1 MAENYLI
8 DDTENTNKEDEE
20 DPILVAQRYLN
31 IFHQI
36 HIFNATRKAEF
47 DQSLLAMPT
56 KIKELMTT
64 IPGGRVLLE
73 HIKEIEETRGI
84 NSGSTSELIAQNIEE
99 EKKSIDNVQQHP
111 TNSGGGTLTLSTD
124 FADSL
129 AKSLA
134 TALQNNNVAAN
145 GSMNELAA
153 VLNKSFNAYASSMQN
168 LTNTIMRQNTI
179 QTSKPVTPNGNT
191 AAAPVA
197 AQQNL
202 QNNNSTTVNNIN
214 IDSSYFD
221 SINRTLMQNDE
232 RRHEDMMQIV
242 SAINKNIVAS
252 GFSPLAAT
260 AINNSVSSDVPAAAI
275 ANSVTEALRQNNSQ
289 QMEAIKAFGE
299 MLVQAITQSQQELA
313 QTIAQSTPRHTVKV
327 VVSQDVDVDDQTGS
341 TVVNKSSLP
350 QTNKETKNTSPAKNN
365 LNKDNSNFMKSFSD
379 KINETTNKIAKNFE
393 TKTAGNN
400 PNKQSGSDTLLNRI
414 NKSLNKINEI
424 KKQTEKSFSDLKNDI
439 KEKSQPKPELESE
452 PKPQNQPKPEPKSEP
467 KPQNQPKPE
476 PKSEPKPQNQPK
488 PEPKSEPKPQNQPKP
503 ETKSEPKPQNQ
514 PKPEPK
520 SEPKPQNQPKPE
532 PKSEPKPQN
541 QPKPEPKS
549 EPKPQN
555 QPKPELK
562 SEPKPQN
569 QPNMEPKSEPKQQLL
584 TEDQI
589 LANIIPA
596 AETSNKN
603 NDNLSIDDILASIPT
618 ENDETNNNHEVP
630 DIFADNSFSAPQTD
644 VSDLDKTDISKDSD
658 DVLDLA
664 DLELNTPKTSESTD
678 KQQNTS
684 LQEPAY
690 KKSQLHSYE
699 DALLKIKNALNSDS
713 SDNNVSLNNLDVQ
726 PVSLSGDDLLAK
738 IDVENTQPQNIISEQ
753 PQKLADFDDNDSKW
767 EYVDENGNP
776 VSGDDSEWEYV
787 DENGNPVS
795 GDDGEWEYVDENGN
809 PVSGDDGE
817 WEYVDENGNPVSG
830 NDGEWE
836 YVDENGNPVSDND
849 GEWEYVDEN
858 GNPINNTKKS

>member
-47 DQSLLAMPT
+47 DQSLLAMPE
-56 KIKELMTT
+56 KIKELMAA

-153 VLNKSFNAYASSMQN
+153 VLNKSFNAYASNMQN
-168 LTNTIMRQNTI
+168 LTNTIMRQNTM
-179 QTSKPVTPNGNT
+179 QTSIPVTSNGNT

-260 AINNSVSSDVPAAAI
+260 AINNSVSSDVPATAI

-327 VVSQDVDVDDQTGS
+327 VVSQDVDIDDQTGS

-393 TKTAGNN
+393 TKTAENN
-400 PNKQSGSDTLLNRI
+400 QNKQSGSDTLLNRI

-439 KEKSQPKPELESE
+439 KEKAQPKPEIKSEPKLQNQPKPEIKNEPKPEPKNE
-452 PKPQNQPKPEPKSEP
+452 PKPQNQPKPEIKNEPKPQKQPKPEIKNEP

-476 PKSEPKPQNQPK
+476 IKSEPKPQDQPKPEIKNEPKPQDQPKPEIKSEPKPQNQQK
-488 PEPKSEPKPQNQPKP
+488 PEPKDES
-503 ETKSEPKPQNQ
+503 
-514 PKPEPK
+514 
-520 SEPKPQNQPKPE
+520 
-532 PKSEPKPQN
+532 
-541 QPKPEPKS
+541 
-549 EPKPQN
+549 
-555 QPKPELK
+555 
-562 SEPKPQN
+562 
-569 QPNMEPKSEPKQQLL
+569 KQQLL
-584 TEDQI
+584 TEDQV
-589 LANIIPA
+589 LSNIIPA

-618 ENDETNNNHEVP
+618 ENDETNNTHEVP

-644 VSDLDKTDISKDSD
+644 VSDLNKTDISKDSD

-664 DLELNTPKTSESTD
+664 DLELNTPKAPESAD

-738 IDVENTQPQNIISEQ
+738 TEVEKTQPQNIFSEQ
-753 PQKLADFDDNDSKW
+753 PQKLADFDDNDSEWEYVDENGNPVSGDNGEW

-795 GDDGEWEYVDENGN
+795 DN
-809 PVSGDDGE
+809 DGE

-836 YVDENGNPVSDND
+836 YVDENGNPVSDD
-849 GEWEYVDEN
+849 DEWEYVDEN
-858 GNPINNTKKS
+858 GNPIDDTKKS

>member
-1 MAENYLI
+1 MRRIKVAENYLI

-47 DQSLLAMPT
+47 DQSLLAMPE
-56 KIKELMTT
+56 KIKELMAA

-168 LTNTIMRQNTI
+168 LTNTIMRQNTM
-179 QTSKPVTPNGNT
+179 QTSVPVTPNGNT
-191 AAAPVA
+191 AAAPIA

-476 PKSEPKPQNQPK
+476 PKN
-488 PEPKSEPKPQNQPKP
+488 
-503 ETKSEPKPQNQ
+503 EPKPQNQ

-541 QPKPEPKS
+541 QPNMDPKSEPKPQNQPKPEPKNEPKPQNQPKPEPKS

-555 QPKPELK
+555 QPKPE
-562 SEPKPQN
+562 
-569 QPNMEPKSEPKQQLL
+569 PKSEPKQQLL

-589 LANIIPA
+589 LTNIIPA

-664 DLELNTPKTSESTD
+664 DLELNTPKTPESAD

-738 IDVENTQPQNIISEQ
+738 TEAEKTQPQNIFSEQ

-809 PVSGDDGE
+809 PID
-817 WEYVDENGNPVSG
+817 
-830 NDGEWE
+830 
-836 YVDENGNPVSDND
+836 
-849 GEWEYVDEN
+849 
-858 GNPINNTKKS
+858 NTKKS

>member
-99 EKKSIDNVQQHP
+99 EKKSIDNIQQHP

-452 PKPQNQPKPEPKSEP
+452 PKLQNQPKP
-467 KPQNQPKPE
+467 
-476 PKSEPKPQNQPK
+476 
-488 PEPKSEPKPQNQPKP
+488 
-503 ETKSEPKPQNQ
+503 
-514 PKPEPK
+514 
-520 SEPKPQNQPKPE
+520 
-532 PKSEPKPQN
+532 
-541 QPKPEPKS
+541 
-549 EPKPQN
+549 
-555 QPKPELK
+555 
-562 SEPKPQN
+562 
-569 QPNMEPKSEPKQQLL
+569 EPKSEPKQQLL

-664 DLELNTPKTSESTD
+664 DLELNTPKTPESAD

-713 SDNNVSLNNLDVQ
+713 SDSNVSLNNLDVQ

-738 IDVENTQPQNIISEQ
+738 TEVEKIQPQNIISEQ

-776 VSGDDSEWEYV
+776 ID
-787 DENGNPVS
+787 
-795 GDDGEWEYVDENGN
+795 
-809 PVSGDDGE
+809 
-817 WEYVDENGNPVSG
+817 
-830 NDGEWE
+830 
-836 YVDENGNPVSDND
+836 
-849 GEWEYVDEN
+849 
-858 GNPINNTKKS
+858 NTKKS

>member
-56 KIKELMTT
+56 KIKELMAA

-134 TALQNNNVAAN
+134 TALQNNNVVAN

-168 LTNTIMRQNTI
+168 LTNTIMRQNTM
-179 QTSKPVTPNGNT
+179 QTSVPVTPNGNT

-452 PKPQNQPKPEPKSEP
+452 PKQQNQPKPELESEPKQQNQSKPEPKSEP

-488 PEPKSEPKPQNQPKP
+488 PEPKSEPK
-503 ETKSEPKPQNQ
+503 
-514 PKPEPK
+514 
-520 SEPKPQNQPKPE
+520 
-532 PKSEPKPQN
+532 
-541 QPKPEPKS
+541 
-549 EPKPQN
+549 
-555 QPKPELK
+555 
-562 SEPKPQN
+562 
-569 QPNMEPKSEPKQQLL
+569 QQLL

-589 LANIIPA
+589 LTNIIPA

-664 DLELNTPKTSESTD
+664 DLELNTPKTPESAD

-738 IDVENTQPQNIISEQ
+738 TEVENTQPQNIFSEQ
-753 PQKLADFDDNDSKW
+753 PQKLADFDDNDSEW

-776 VSGDDSEWEYV
+776 VSNDDGEWEYV

-830 NDGEWE
+830 D
-836 YVDENGNPVSDND
+836 D

-858 GNPINNTKKS
+858 GNPIDDTKKS

>member
-1 MAENYLI
+1 MRHIKVAENYLI

-476 PKSEPKPQNQPK
+476 PKSEPKPQNQP
-488 PEPKSEPKPQNQPKP
+488 
-503 ETKSEPKPQNQ
+503 
-514 PKPEPK
+514 
-520 SEPKPQNQPKPE
+520 
-532 PKSEPKPQN
+532 
-541 QPKPEPKS
+541 
-549 EPKPQN
+549 
-555 QPKPELK
+555 
-562 SEPKPQN
+562 
-569 QPNMEPKSEPKQQLL
+569 NMEPKSEPKQQLL

-664 DLELNTPKTSESTD
+664 DLELNTPKTPESAD

-738 IDVENTQPQNIISEQ
+738 TEAEKTQPQNIFSEQ
-753 PQKLADFDDNDSKW
+753 PQKLADFDDNDSKWEYVDENGNPVSGDDSEWEYVDENGNPVSGDDGEW

-858 GNPINNTKKS
+858 GNPIDNTKKS

>member
-1 MAENYLI
+1 MRHIKVAENYLI

-191 AAAPVA
+191 AAAPIA

-439 KEKSQPKPELESE
+439 KEKSQPKPE
-452 PKPQNQPKPEPKSEP
+452 P
-467 KPQNQPKPE
+467 
-476 PKSEPKPQNQPK
+476 
-488 PEPKSEPKPQNQPKP
+488 
-503 ETKSEPKPQNQ
+503 KSEPKPQNQ

-541 QPKPEPKS
+541 QPKPEPK
-549 EPKPQN
+549 N
-555 QPKPELK
+555 
-562 SEPKPQN
+562 
-569 QPNMEPKSEPKQQLL
+569 EPKQQLL

-664 DLELNTPKTSESTD
+664 DLELNTPKTPESAD

-738 IDVENTQPQNIISEQ
+738 TDVENTQPQNIISEQ

-809 PVSGDDGE
+809 PVSGDDSE

-858 GNPINNTKKS
+858 GNPIDNTKKS

>member
-1 MAENYLI
+1 MRHIKVAENYLI

-47 DQSLLAMPT
+47 DQSLLAMPE
-56 KIKELMTT
+56 KIKELMAA

-153 VLNKSFNAYASSMQN
+153 VLNKSFNAYASNMQN
-168 LTNTIMRQNTI
+168 LTNTIMRQNTM
-179 QTSKPVTPNGNT
+179 QTSIPVTPNGNT

-221 SINRTLMQNDE
+221 SINRTLVQNDE

-341 TVVNKSSLP
+341 TVVNKSSLQ

-393 TKTAGNN
+393 TKTAENN
-400 PNKQSGSDTLLNRI
+400 QNKQSGSDTLLNRI

-439 KEKSQPKPELESE
+439 KEKAQPKPEI
-452 PKPQNQPKPEPKSEP
+452 KSEP
-467 KPQNQPKPE
+467 KPQNQQKPE
-476 PKSEPKPQNQPK
+476 PKDES
-488 PEPKSEPKPQNQPKP
+488 
-503 ETKSEPKPQNQ
+503 
-514 PKPEPK
+514 
-520 SEPKPQNQPKPE
+520 
-532 PKSEPKPQN
+532 
-541 QPKPEPKS
+541 
-549 EPKPQN
+549 
-555 QPKPELK
+555 
-562 SEPKPQN
+562 
-569 QPNMEPKSEPKQQLL
+569 KQQLL
-584 TEDQI
+584 TEDQV
-589 LANIIPA
+589 LSNIIPA

-618 ENDETNNNHEVP
+618 ENDETNNTHEVP

-644 VSDLDKTDISKDSD
+644 VSDLNKTDISKDSD
-658 DVLDLA
+658 DVLDLT
-664 DLELNTPKTSESTD
+664 DLELDTPKTPESTD
-678 KQQNTS
+678 KQQNTP

-726 PVSLSGDDLLAK
+726 PVSLSGDDLLTK
-738 IDVENTQPQNIISEQ
+738 TEVKNTQPQNIFSEQ
-753 PQKLADFDDNDSKW
+753 PQKLADFDDN
-767 EYVDENGNP
+767 
-776 VSGDDSEWEYV
+776 DSEWEYV

-795 GDDGEWEYVDENGN
+795 GDN
-809 PVSGDDGE
+809 
-817 WEYVDENGNPVSG
+817 
-830 NDGEWE
+830 GEWE

-858 GNPINNTKKS
+858 GNPIDDTKKS

>member
-8 DDTENTNKEDEE
+8 DDTESTNKEDEE

-56 KIKELMTT
+56 KIKELLAA

-111 TNSGGGTLTLSTD
+111 TNSDGGTLTLSTD

-168 LTNTIMRQNTI
+168 LTNTIMRQNTM
-179 QTSKPVTPNGNT
+179 QTSVPVTPNGNT

-452 PKPQNQPKPEPKSEP
+452 PKPQNQPKPELESEP
-467 KPQNQPKPE
+467 KQQNQPKPE
-476 PKSEPKPQNQPK
+476 P
-488 PEPKSEPKPQNQPKP
+488 
-503 ETKSEPKPQNQ
+503 KSEPKPQNQ

-555 QPKPELK
+555 QPKPE
-562 SEPKPQN
+562 PKD
-569 QPNMEPKSEPKQQLL
+569 ESKQQLL
-584 TEDQI
+584 TEDQV

-630 DIFADNSFSAPQTD
+630 DIFADNSFSAPQTN

-664 DLELNTPKTSESTD
+664 DLELNTPKTPESAD

-738 IDVENTQPQNIISEQ
+738 TEAEKTQPQNIFSEQ
-753 PQKLADFDDNDSKW
+753 PQKLADFDDKDSKW

-858 GNPINNTKKS
+858 GNPIDNTKKS

>member
-1 MAENYLI
+1 MRHIKVAENYLI

-47 DQSLLAMPT
+47 DQSLLAMPE
-56 KIKELMTT
+56 KIKELMAA

-153 VLNKSFNAYASSMQN
+153 VLNKSFNAYASNMQN
-168 LTNTIMRQNTI
+168 LTNTIMRQNTM
-179 QTSKPVTPNGNT
+179 QTSIPVTPNGNT

-221 SINRTLMQNDE
+221 SINRTLVQNDE

-341 TVVNKSSLP
+341 TVVNKSSLQ

-393 TKTAGNN
+393 TKTAENN
-400 PNKQSGSDTLLNRI
+400 QNKQSGSDTLLNRI

-439 KEKSQPKPELESE
+439 KEKAQPKPEI
-452 PKPQNQPKPEPKSEP
+452 KSEP
-467 KPQNQPKPE
+467 KPQNQQKPE
-476 PKSEPKPQNQPK
+476 PKDES
-488 PEPKSEPKPQNQPKP
+488 
-503 ETKSEPKPQNQ
+503 
-514 PKPEPK
+514 
-520 SEPKPQNQPKPE
+520 
-532 PKSEPKPQN
+532 
-541 QPKPEPKS
+541 
-549 EPKPQN
+549 
-555 QPKPELK
+555 
-562 SEPKPQN
+562 
-569 QPNMEPKSEPKQQLL
+569 KQQLL
-584 TEDQI
+584 PEDQV
-589 LANIIPA
+589 LSNIIPA

-618 ENDETNNNHEVP
+618 ENDETNNTHEVP

-644 VSDLDKTDISKDSD
+644 VSDLNKTDISKDSD
-658 DVLDLA
+658 DVLDLT
-664 DLELNTPKTSESTD
+664 DLELDTPKTPESTD
-678 KQQNTS
+678 KQQNTP

-726 PVSLSGDDLLAK
+726 PVSLSGDDLLTK
-738 IDVENTQPQNIISEQ
+738 TEVKNTQPQNIFSEQ
-753 PQKLADFDDNDSKW
+753 PQKLADFDDNDS
-767 EYVDENGNP
+767 
-776 VSGDDSEWEYV
+776 EWEYV

-795 GDDGEWEYVDENGN
+795 YDDEWEYVDENGI
-809 PVSGDDGE
+809 PIDD
-817 WEYVDENGNPVSG
+817 
-830 NDGEWE
+830 
-836 YVDENGNPVSDND
+836 
-849 GEWEYVDEN
+849 
-858 GNPINNTKKS
+858 TKKS

>member
-1 MAENYLI
+1 MMHIKVAENYLI

-47 DQSLLAMPT
+47 DQSLLAMPE
-56 KIKELMTT
+56 KIKELMAA

-153 VLNKSFNAYASSMQN
+153 VLNKSFNAYASNMQN
-168 LTNTIMRQNTI
+168 LTNTIMRQNTM
-179 QTSKPVTPNGNT
+179 QTSIPVTSNGNT

-260 AINNSVSSDVPAAAI
+260 AINNSVSSDVPATAI

-327 VVSQDVDVDDQTGS
+327 VVSQDVDIDDQTGS

-393 TKTAGNN
+393 TKTAENN
-400 PNKQSGSDTLLNRI
+400 QNKQSGSDTLLNRI

-439 KEKSQPKPELESE
+439 KEKAQPKPEIKSEPKLQNQPKPEIKNEPKPEPKNEPKPQYQPKPEIKNEPKPQKQPKPEIKNE
-452 PKPQNQPKPEPKSEP
+452 PKPQNQPKPEIKSEPKPQDQPKPEIKNEPKPQDQPKPEIKSEP
-467 KPQNQPKPE
+467 KPQNQQKPE
-476 PKSEPKPQNQPK
+476 PKDES
-488 PEPKSEPKPQNQPKP
+488 
-503 ETKSEPKPQNQ
+503 
-514 PKPEPK
+514 
-520 SEPKPQNQPKPE
+520 
-532 PKSEPKPQN
+532 
-541 QPKPEPKS
+541 
-549 EPKPQN
+549 
-555 QPKPELK
+555 
-562 SEPKPQN
+562 
-569 QPNMEPKSEPKQQLL
+569 KQQLL
-584 TEDQI
+584 TEDQV
-589 LANIIPA
+589 LSNIIPA

-618 ENDETNNNHEVP
+618 ENDETNNTHEVP

-644 VSDLDKTDISKDSD
+644 VSDLNKTDISKDSD

-664 DLELNTPKTSESTD
+664 DLELNTPKAPESAD

-738 IDVENTQPQNIISEQ
+738 TEVEKTQPQNIFSEQ
-753 PQKLADFDDNDSKW
+753 PQKLADFDDNDSEWEYVDENGNPVSGDNGEW

-795 GDDGEWEYVDENGN
+795 DN
-809 PVSGDDGE
+809 DGE

-836 YVDENGNPVSDND
+836 YVDENGNPVSDD
-849 GEWEYVDEN
+849 DEWEYVDEN
-858 GNPINNTKKS
+858 GNPIDDTKKS

>member
-1 MAENYLI
+1 MRHIKVAENYLI

-452 PKPQNQPKPEPKSEP
+452 PKPQNQPKPEPKSDP

-476 PKSEPKPQNQPK
+476 P
-488 PEPKSEPKPQNQPKP
+488 
-503 ETKSEPKPQNQ
+503 KSEPKPQNQ

-555 QPKPELK
+555 QPKPE
-562 SEPKPQN
+562 PKN
-569 QPNMEPKSEPKQQLL
+569 EPKQQLL

-664 DLELNTPKTSESTD
+664 DLELNTPKTPESTD

-738 IDVENTQPQNIISEQ
+738 TEVEKTQPQNIFSEQ

-809 PVSGDDGE
+809 PVSGDDSE
-817 WEYVDENGNPVSG
+817 WEYVDENGNPVP

-858 GNPINNTKKS
+858 GNPIDNTKKS

>member
-56 KIKELMTT
+56 KIKELMAA

-168 LTNTIMRQNTI
+168 LTNTIMRQNTM
-179 QTSKPVTPNGNT
+179 QTSVPVTPNGNT

-488 PEPKSEPKPQNQPKP
+488 PEPKIEPKPQNQPKP
-503 ETKSEPKPQNQ
+503 ETKSEPRPQNQ

-541 QPKPEPKS
+541 QPKPEPKN

-555 QPKPELK
+555 QPKPE
-562 SEPKPQN
+562 PKD
-569 QPNMEPKSEPKQQLL
+569 EPKQQLL

-603 NDNLSIDDILASIPT
+603 DDNLSIDDILASIPT
-618 ENDETNNNHEVP
+618 ENDETDNSHEVP

-644 VSDLDKTDISKDSD
+644 VSDLNKTDISKDSD

-664 DLELNTPKTSESTD
+664 DLELNTPKTPESAD

-738 IDVENTQPQNIISEQ
+738 TEVENTQPQNIFSEQ
-753 PQKLADFDDNDSKW
+753 PQKLADFDDNDSEW

-776 VSGDDSEWEYV
+776 VSNDDGEWEYV

-830 NDGEWE
+830 D
-836 YVDENGNPVSDND
+836 D

-858 GNPINNTKKS
+858 GNPIDDTKKS

>member
-1 MAENYLI
+1 MRHIKVAENYLI

-47 DQSLLAMPT
+47 DQSLLAMPE
-56 KIKELMTT
+56 KIKELMAA

-111 TNSGGGTLTLSTD
+111 TNSSGGTLTLSTD

-168 LTNTIMRQNTI
+168 LTNTIMRQNTM
-179 QTSKPVTPNGNT
+179 QTSVPVTPNGNT

-503 ETKSEPKPQNQ
+503 E
-514 PKPEPK
+514 
-520 SEPKPQNQPKPE
+520 
-532 PKSEPKPQN
+532 
-541 QPKPEPKS
+541 
-549 EPKPQN
+549 
-555 QPKPELK
+555 
-562 SEPKPQN
+562 
-569 QPNMEPKSEPKQQLL
+569 PKSEPKQQLL
-584 TEDQI
+584 TEDQV

-664 DLELNTPKTSESTD
+664 DLELNTPKTPESAD

-738 IDVENTQPQNIISEQ
+738 TEAEKTQPQNIFSEQ

-809 PVSGDDGE
+809 PVSG
-817 WEYVDENGNPVSG
+817 

-858 GNPINNTKKS
+858 GNPIDNTKKS

>member
-56 KIKELMTT
+56 KIKELLAA

-111 TNSGGGTLTLSTD
+111 TNSDGGTLTLSTD

-168 LTNTIMRQNTI
+168 LTNTIMRQNTM
-179 QTSKPVTPNGNT
+179 QTSVPVTPNGNT

-467 KPQNQPKPE
+467 KPQNQPKL
-476 PKSEPKPQNQPK
+476 
-488 PEPKSEPKPQNQPKP
+488 
-503 ETKSEPKPQNQ
+503 ET
-514 PKPEPK
+514 
-520 SEPKPQNQPKPE
+520 
-532 PKSEPKPQN
+532 
-541 QPKPEPKS
+541 
-549 EPKPQN
+549 
-555 QPKPELK
+555 
-562 SEPKPQN
+562 
-569 QPNMEPKSEPKQQLL
+569 KSEPKQQLL
-584 TEDQI
+584 TEDQV

-664 DLELNTPKTSESTD
+664 DLELNTPKTPESAD

-690 KKSQLHSYE
+690 KKSQFHSYE

-738 IDVENTQPQNIISEQ
+738 TDVENTQPQNIFSEQ
-753 PQKLADFDDNDSKW
+753 PQKLADFDDSDSKW

-776 VSGDDSEWEYV
+776 ID
-787 DENGNPVS
+787 
-795 GDDGEWEYVDENGN
+795 
-809 PVSGDDGE
+809 
-817 WEYVDENGNPVSG
+817 
-830 NDGEWE
+830 
-836 YVDENGNPVSDND
+836 
-849 GEWEYVDEN
+849 
-858 GNPINNTKKS
+858 NTKKS

>member
-1 MAENYLI
+1 MRHIKVAENYLI

-56 KIKELMTT
+56 KIKELMAA

-111 TNSGGGTLTLSTD
+111 TNSSGGTLTLSTD

-168 LTNTIMRQNTI
+168 LTNTIMRQNTM
-179 QTSKPVTPNGNT
+179 QTSVPVTPNGNT

-452 PKPQNQPKPEPKSEP
+452 TKPQNQPKPELESEP

-488 PEPKSEPKPQNQPKP
+488 PEPKIETKPQNQPKP
-503 ETKSEPKPQNQ
+503 EPKIEPKPQNQ

-555 QPKPELK
+555 QPKLET
-562 SEPKPQN
+562 
-569 QPNMEPKSEPKQQLL
+569 KSEPKQQLL
-584 TEDQI
+584 TEDQV

-664 DLELNTPKTSESTD
+664 DLELNTPKTPESAD

-738 IDVENTQPQNIISEQ
+738 TEAEKTQPQNIFSEQ
-753 PQKLADFDDNDSKW
+753 PQKLADFDDKDSKW

-817 WEYVDENGNPVSG
+817 WEYDDENGNPVSG
-830 NDGEWE
+830 NA
-836 YVDENGNPVSDND
+836 

-858 GNPINNTKKS
+858 GNPIDNTKKS

>member
-1 MAENYLI
+1 MRHIKVAENYLI

-56 KIKELMTT
+56 KIKELMAA

-134 TALQNNNVAAN
+134 TALQNNNVVAN

-168 LTNTIMRQNTI
+168 LTNTIMRQNTM
-179 QTSKPVTPNGNT
+179 QTSVPVTPNGNT

-452 PKPQNQPKPEPKSEP
+452 PKQQNQPKPELESEPKQQNQSKPEPKSEP

-488 PEPKSEPKPQNQPKP
+488 PEPKSEPK
-503 ETKSEPKPQNQ
+503 
-514 PKPEPK
+514 
-520 SEPKPQNQPKPE
+520 
-532 PKSEPKPQN
+532 
-541 QPKPEPKS
+541 
-549 EPKPQN
+549 
-555 QPKPELK
+555 
-562 SEPKPQN
+562 
-569 QPNMEPKSEPKQQLL
+569 QQLL

-589 LANIIPA
+589 LTNIIPA

-664 DLELNTPKTSESTD
+664 DLELNTPKTPESAD

-738 IDVENTQPQNIISEQ
+738 TEVENTQPQNIFSEQ
-753 PQKLADFDDNDSKW
+753 PQKLADFDDNDSEW

-776 VSGDDSEWEYV
+776 VSNDDGEWEYV

-830 NDGEWE
+830 D
-836 YVDENGNPVSDND
+836 D

-858 GNPINNTKKS
+858 GNPIDDTKKS

>member
-47 DQSLLAMPT
+47 DQSLLAMPE
-56 KIKELMTT
+56 KIKELMAA

-168 LTNTIMRQNTI
+168 LTNTIMRQNTM
-179 QTSKPVTPNGNT
+179 QTSVPVTPNGNT
-191 AAAPVA
+191 AAAPIA

-476 PKSEPKPQNQPK
+476 PKN
-488 PEPKSEPKPQNQPKP
+488 
-503 ETKSEPKPQNQ
+503 EPKPQNQ

-541 QPKPEPKS
+541 QPNMDPKS

-555 QPKPELK
+555 QPKP
-562 SEPKPQN
+562 
-569 QPNMEPKSEPKQQLL
+569 EPKSEPKQQLL

-589 LANIIPA
+589 LTNIIPA

-664 DLELNTPKTSESTD
+664 DLELNTPKTPESAD

-738 IDVENTQPQNIISEQ
+738 TEAEKTQPQNIFSEQ

-858 GNPINNTKKS
+858 GNPIDNTKKS

>member
-1 MAENYLI
+1 MRHIKVAENYLI

-168 LTNTIMRQNTI
+168 LTNTIMRQNTM
-179 QTSKPVTPNGNT
+179 QTSVPVTPNGNT
-191 AAAPVA
+191 AAAPIA

-467 KPQNQPKPE
+467 R
-476 PKSEPKPQNQPK
+476 
-488 PEPKSEPKPQNQPKP
+488 PQNQPKP

-549 EPKPQN
+549 DPKPQN
-555 QPKPELK
+555 QPKP
-562 SEPKPQN
+562 
-569 QPNMEPKSEPKQQLL
+569 EPKSEPKQQLL
-584 TEDQI
+584 TEDQV
-589 LANIIPA
+589 LTNIIPA

-664 DLELNTPKTSESTD
+664 DLELNTPKTPESAD

-738 IDVENTQPQNIISEQ
+738 TEAEKTQPQNIFSEQ

-809 PVSGDDGE
+809 PVSGDDSE

-858 GNPINNTKKS
+858 GNPIDNTKKS

>member
-145 GSMNELAA
+145 GSMNELAV

-168 LTNTIMRQNTI
+168 LTNTIMRQNSI
-179 QTSKPVTPNGNT
+179 QTSVPVTPNGNT
-191 AAAPVA
+191 AAAPIA

-350 QTNKETKNTSPAKNN
+350 QTTKETKNTSPAKNN

-452 PKPQNQPKPEPKSEP
+452 PKLQNQPKPESKSEP

-476 PKSEPKPQNQPK
+476 LE
-488 PEPKSEPKPQNQPKP
+488 
-503 ETKSEPKPQNQ
+503 SEPKPQNQ

-549 EPKPQN
+549 EPKLQN
-555 QPKPELK
+555 QPKPE
-562 SEPKPQN
+562 Q
-569 QPNMEPKSEPKQQLL
+569 KSEPKQQLL
-584 TEDQI
+584 TEDPV

-664 DLELNTPKTSESTD
+664 DLELNTPKTPESAD

-738 IDVENTQPQNIISEQ
+738 TQVENTQPQNIISEQ

-809 PVSGDDGE
+809 PVSGDDSE
-817 WEYVDENGNPVSG
+817 WEYVDENGNPVP

-836 YVDENGNPVSDND
+836 YVDENGNPVSGGD
-849 GEWEYVDEN
+849 EWEYVDEN
-858 GNPINNTKKS
+858 GNPIDNTKKS

>member
-47 DQSLLAMPT
+47 DQSLLAMPE
-56 KIKELMTT
+56 KIKELMAA

-153 VLNKSFNAYASSMQN
+153 VLNKSFNAYASNMQN
-168 LTNTIMRQNTI
+168 LTNTIMRQNTM
-179 QTSKPVTPNGNT
+179 QTSVPVTPNGNT
-191 AAAPVA
+191 AAAPIA
-197 AQQNL
+197 AQQNM

-221 SINRTLMQNDE
+221 SINRTLVQNDE

-260 AINNSVSSDVPAAAI
+260 AINNSVSSDVPATAI

-393 TKTAGNN
+393 TKTAENN
-400 PNKQSGSDTLLNRI
+400 QNKQSGSDTLLNRI

-439 KEKSQPKPELESE
+439 KEKAQSKPEIKSEPKPEPKNEPKPEIKSEPKLQNQPKPEIKSE
-452 PKPQNQPKPEPKSEP
+452 PKPQNQPKPEIKSEP

-476 PKSEPKPQNQPK
+476 PKDES
-488 PEPKSEPKPQNQPKP
+488 
-503 ETKSEPKPQNQ
+503 
-514 PKPEPK
+514 
-520 SEPKPQNQPKPE
+520 
-532 PKSEPKPQN
+532 
-541 QPKPEPKS
+541 
-549 EPKPQN
+549 
-555 QPKPELK
+555 
-562 SEPKPQN
+562 
-569 QPNMEPKSEPKQQLL
+569 KQQLL
-584 TEDQI
+584 TEDQV
-589 LANIIPA
+589 LSNIIPA

-618 ENDETNNNHEVP
+618 ENDETNNTHEVP

-658 DVLDLA
+658 DVLDLT
-664 DLELNTPKTSESTD
+664 DLELDTPKTPESTD
-678 KQQNTS
+678 KQQNTP

-726 PVSLSGDDLLAK
+726 PVSLSGDDLLTK
-738 IDVENTQPQNIISEQ
+738 TEVKNTQPQNIFSEP
-753 PQKLADFDDNDSKW
+753 PQKLADFDDN
-767 EYVDENGNP
+767 
-776 VSGDDSEWEYV
+776 DSEWEYV

-809 PVSGDDGE
+809 PVSDD
-817 WEYVDENGNPVSG
+817 D
-830 NDGEWE
+830 
-836 YVDENGNPVSDND
+836 
-849 GEWEYVDEN
+849 EWEYVDEN
-858 GNPINNTKKS
+858 GNPIDDTKKS

>member
-1 MAENYLI
+1 MRHIKVAENYLI

-47 DQSLLAMPT
+47 DQSLLAMPE
-56 KIKELMTT
+56 KIKELMAA

-153 VLNKSFNAYASSMQN
+153 VLNKSFNAYASNMQN
-168 LTNTIMRQNTI
+168 LTNTIMRQNTM
-179 QTSKPVTPNGNT
+179 QTSIPVTSNGNT

-260 AINNSVSSDVPAAAI
+260 AINNSVSSDVPATAI

-327 VVSQDVDVDDQTGS
+327 VVSQDVDIDDQTGS

-393 TKTAGNN
+393 TKTAENN
-400 PNKQSGSDTLLNRI
+400 QNKQSGSDTLLNRI

-439 KEKSQPKPELESE
+439 KEKAQPKPEIKSEPKLQNQPKPEIKNEPKPEPKNE
-452 PKPQNQPKPEPKSEP
+452 PKPQNQPKPEIKSEP
-467 KPQNQPKPE
+467 KPQNQQKPE
-476 PKSEPKPQNQPK
+476 PKDES
-488 PEPKSEPKPQNQPKP
+488 
-503 ETKSEPKPQNQ
+503 
-514 PKPEPK
+514 
-520 SEPKPQNQPKPE
+520 
-532 PKSEPKPQN
+532 
-541 QPKPEPKS
+541 
-549 EPKPQN
+549 
-555 QPKPELK
+555 
-562 SEPKPQN
+562 
-569 QPNMEPKSEPKQQLL
+569 KQQLL
-584 TEDQI
+584 TEDQV
-589 LANIIPA
+589 LSNIIPA

-618 ENDETNNNHEVP
+618 ENDETNNTHEVP

-644 VSDLDKTDISKDSD
+644 VSDLNKTDISKDSD

-664 DLELNTPKTSESTD
+664 DLELNTPKAPESAD
-678 KQQNTS
+678 KQQNTP

-726 PVSLSGDDLLAK
+726 PVSLSGDDLLTK
-738 IDVENTQPQNIISEQ
+738 TEVKNTQPQNIFSEQ
-753 PQKLADFDDNDSKW
+753 PQKLADFDDNDS
-767 EYVDENGNP
+767 
-776 VSGDDSEWEYV
+776 EWEYV

-795 GDDGEWEYVDENGN
+795 DNDGEWEYVDENGN
-809 PVSGDDGE
+809 PVSDNDGE

-836 YVDENGNPVSDND
+836 YVDENGNPVSDD
-849 GEWEYVDEN
+849 DEWEYVDEN
-858 GNPINNTKKS
+858 GNPIDDTKKS

>member
-1 MAENYLI
+1 MRHIKVAENYLI

-168 LTNTIMRQNTI
+168 LTNTIMRQNTM
-179 QTSKPVTPNGNT
+179 QTSVPVTPNGNT
-191 AAAPVA
+191 AAATVA

-452 PKPQNQPKPEPKSEP
+452 PKQQNQPKPEPKSEP

-488 PEPKSEPKPQNQPKP
+488 P
-503 ETKSEPKPQNQ
+503 
-514 PKPEPK
+514 
-520 SEPKPQNQPKPE
+520 
-532 PKSEPKPQN
+532 
-541 QPKPEPKS
+541 
-549 EPKPQN
+549 
-555 QPKPELK
+555 
-562 SEPKPQN
+562 
-569 QPNMEPKSEPKQQLL
+569 EPKSEPKQQLL

-664 DLELNTPKTSESTD
+664 DLELNTTKTPESAD

-738 IDVENTQPQNIISEQ
+738 TEVENTQPQNIFSEQ

-858 GNPINNTKKS
+858 GNPIDNTKKS

>member
-56 KIKELMTT
+56 KIKELMAA

-168 LTNTIMRQNTI
+168 LTNTIMRQNTM
-179 QTSKPVTPNGNT
+179 QTSVPVTPNGNT

-476 PKSEPKPQNQPK
+476 PKSEPKPQNQQK
-488 PEPKSEPKPQNQPKP
+488 PEPKIEPKPQNQPKP
-503 ETKSEPKPQNQ
+503 EPKIEPKPQNQPKPEQKSEPKPQNQ

-520 SEPKPQNQPKPE
+520 SEPKQQNQPKP
-532 PKSEPKPQN
+532 
-541 QPKPEPKS
+541 
-549 EPKPQN
+549 
-555 QPKPELK
+555 
-562 SEPKPQN
+562 
-569 QPNMEPKSEPKQQLL
+569 EPKSEPKQQLL

-589 LANIIPA
+589 LTNIIPA

-664 DLELNTPKTSESTD
+664 DLELNTPKTPESAD

-738 IDVENTQPQNIISEQ
+738 TEVENTQPQNIFSEQ
-753 PQKLADFDDNDSKW
+753 PQKLADFDDNDSEW

-787 DENGNPVS
+787 NENGNPVS

-809 PVSGDDGE
+809 PID
-817 WEYVDENGNPVSG
+817 
-830 NDGEWE
+830 
-836 YVDENGNPVSDND
+836 
-849 GEWEYVDEN
+849 
-858 GNPINNTKKS
+858 NTKKS

>member
-168 LTNTIMRQNTI
+168 LTNTIMRQNTM
-179 QTSKPVTPNGNT
+179 QTSVPVTPNGNT
-191 AAAPVA
+191 AAATVA

-452 PKPQNQPKPEPKSEP
+452 PKQQNQPKPEPKSEP

-488 PEPKSEPKPQNQPKP
+488 PEPKSEPKL
-503 ETKSEPKPQNQ
+503 QNQ

-520 SEPKPQNQPKPE
+520 SEPKPQNQPKP
-532 PKSEPKPQN
+532 
-541 QPKPEPKS
+541 
-549 EPKPQN
+549 
-555 QPKPELK
+555 
-562 SEPKPQN
+562 
-569 QPNMEPKSEPKQQLL
+569 EPKSEPKQQLL

-664 DLELNTPKTSESTD
+664 DLELNTTKTPESAD

-738 IDVENTQPQNIISEQ
+738 TEVENTQPQNIFSEQ

-809 PVSGDDGE
+809 PVSG
-817 WEYVDENGNPVSG
+817 

-858 GNPINNTKKS
+858 GNPIDNTKKS

>member
-1 MAENYLI
+1 MRHIKVAENYLI
-8 DDTENTNKEDEE
+8 DDTESTNKEDEE

-56 KIKELMTT
+56 KIKELLAA

-179 QTSKPVTPNGNT
+179 QTSIPVTPNGNT

-452 PKPQNQPKPEPKSEP
+452 PKQQNQPKPEPKSEP

-476 PKSEPKPQNQPK
+476 PKSEPKL
-488 PEPKSEPKPQNQPKP
+488 
-503 ETKSEPKPQNQ
+503 QNQ

-532 PKSEPKPQN
+532 PKNEPKPQN
-541 QPKPEPKS
+541 QPKPEP
-549 EPKPQN
+549 
-555 QPKPELK
+555 K

-664 DLELNTPKTSESTD
+664 DLELNTPKTPESVD

-738 IDVENTQPQNIISEQ
+738 TEVEKTQPQNIISEQ

-776 VSGDDSEWEYV
+776 VSGDDGEWEYVDENGNPVSGDDSEWEYV

-795 GDDGEWEYVDENGN
+795 GDDSEWEYVDENGN
-809 PVSGDDGE
+809 PV
-817 WEYVDENGNPVSG
+817 P

-858 GNPINNTKKS
+858 GNPIDNTKKS

>member
-168 LTNTIMRQNTI
+168 LTNTIMRQNTM
-179 QTSKPVTPNGNT
+179 QTSVPVTPNGNT
-191 AAAPVA
+191 AAAPIA

-350 QTNKETKNTSPAKNN
+350 QTTKETKNTSPAKNN

-476 PKSEPKPQNQPK
+476 PKSEPKPQNQP
-488 PEPKSEPKPQNQPKP
+488 Q
-503 ETKSEPKPQNQ
+503 
-514 PKPEPK
+514 PEPK

-541 QPKPEPKS
+541 QPKPEQKS

-555 QPKPELK
+555 QPKPET
-562 SEPKPQN
+562 
-569 QPNMEPKSEPKQQLL
+569 KSEPKQQLL
-584 TEDQI
+584 TEDQV

-664 DLELNTPKTSESTD
+664 DLELNTPKTPESTD

-738 IDVENTQPQNIISEQ
+738 TEAEKTQPQNIFSEQ

-809 PVSGDDGE
+809 PVSGDDSE

-858 GNPINNTKKS
+858 GNPIDNTKKS

>member
-1 MAENYLI
+1 MRHIKVAENYLI

-47 DQSLLAMPT
+47 DQSLLAMPE
-56 KIKELMTT
+56 KIKELMAA

-153 VLNKSFNAYASSMQN
+153 VLNKSFNAYASNMQN
-168 LTNTIMRQNTI
+168 LTNTIMRQNTM
-179 QTSKPVTPNGNT
+179 QTSIPVTSNGNT

-232 RRHEDMMQIV
+232 HRHEDMMQIV

-260 AINNSVSSDVPAAAI
+260 AINNSVSSDVPATAI

-393 TKTAGNN
+393 TKTAENN
-400 PNKQSGSDTLLNRI
+400 QNKQSGSDTLLNRI

-439 KEKSQPKPELESE
+439 KEKAQPKPEIKSEPKPEIKSE
-452 PKPQNQPKPEPKSEP
+452 PKPQKQPKPEIKNEPKPEPKNEPKPQDQPKPEIKSEP
-467 KPQNQPKPE
+467 KPQNQQKPE
-476 PKSEPKPQNQPK
+476 PKDES
-488 PEPKSEPKPQNQPKP
+488 
-503 ETKSEPKPQNQ
+503 
-514 PKPEPK
+514 
-520 SEPKPQNQPKPE
+520 
-532 PKSEPKPQN
+532 
-541 QPKPEPKS
+541 
-549 EPKPQN
+549 
-555 QPKPELK
+555 
-562 SEPKPQN
+562 
-569 QPNMEPKSEPKQQLL
+569 KQQLL
-584 TEDQI
+584 TEDQV
-589 LANIIPA
+589 LSNIIPA

-618 ENDETNNNHEVP
+618 ENDETNNTHEVP

-644 VSDLDKTDISKDSD
+644 VSDLNKTDISKDSD
-658 DVLDLA
+658 DVLDLT
-664 DLELNTPKTSESTD
+664 DLELDTPKTPESTD
-678 KQQNTS
+678 KQQNTP

-726 PVSLSGDDLLAK
+726 PVSLSGDDLLTK
-738 IDVENTQPQNIISEQ
+738 TEVKNTQPQNIFSEQ
-753 PQKLADFDDNDSKW
+753 PQKLADFDDN
-767 EYVDENGNP
+767 
-776 VSGDDSEWEYV
+776 DSEWEYV

-795 GDDGEWEYVDENGN
+795 GDNGEWEYVDENGN
-809 PVSGDDGE
+809 PVSDNDGE

-836 YVDENGNPVSDND
+836 YVDENGNPVSDD
-849 GEWEYVDEN
+849 DEWEYVDEN
-858 GNPINNTKKS
+858 GNPIDDTKKS

>member
-168 LTNTIMRQNTI
+168 LTNTIMRQNTM
-179 QTSKPVTPNGNT
+179 QTSVPVTPNGNT
-191 AAAPVA
+191 AAAPIA

-476 PKSEPKPQNQPK
+476 PKN
-488 PEPKSEPKPQNQPKP
+488 
-503 ETKSEPKPQNQ
+503 EPKPQNQ

-541 QPKPEPKS
+541 QPNMDPKSEPKPQNQPKPEPKNEPKPQNQPKPEPKS

-555 QPKPELK
+555 QPKP
-562 SEPKPQN
+562 
-569 QPNMEPKSEPKQQLL
+569 EPKSEPKQQLL

-664 DLELNTPKTSESTD
+664 DLELNTTKTPESAD

-738 IDVENTQPQNIISEQ
+738 TEVENTQPQNIFSEQ

-809 PVSGDDGE
+809 PVSG
-817 WEYVDENGNPVSG
+817 

-858 GNPINNTKKS
+858 GNPIDNTKKS

>member
-56 KIKELMTT
+56 KIKELMAA

-191 AAAPVA
+191 AAAPVV

-488 PEPKSEPKPQNQPKP
+488 PEPKIEPKPQNQPKP
-503 ETKSEPKPQNQ
+503 EPKSEPKPQSQ

-532 PKSEPKPQN
+532 PKSEPK
-541 QPKPEPKS
+541 
-549 EPKPQN
+549 
-555 QPKPELK
+555 
-562 SEPKPQN
+562 
-569 QPNMEPKSEPKQQLL
+569 QQLL
-584 TEDQI
+584 TEDQV

-664 DLELNTPKTSESTD
+664 DLELNTPKTPESAD

-738 IDVENTQPQNIISEQ
+738 TEVENTQPQNIFSEQ

-836 YVDENGNPVSDND
+836 YVDENGNPVSGND

-858 GNPINNTKKS
+858 GNPIDNTKKS

>member
-56 KIKELMTT
+56 KIKELMAA

-168 LTNTIMRQNTI
+168 LTNTIMRQNTM
-179 QTSKPVTPNGNT
+179 QTSVPVTPNGNT

-439 KEKSQPKPELESE
+439 KEKSQPKPE
-452 PKPQNQPKPEPKSEP
+452 P
-467 KPQNQPKPE
+467 
-476 PKSEPKPQNQPK
+476 
-488 PEPKSEPKPQNQPKP
+488 
-503 ETKSEPKPQNQ
+503 KSEPKPQNQ

-555 QPKPELK
+555 QPKPEPK

-569 QPNMEPKSEPKQQLL
+569 QPKPEPKSEPKPQNQPKPEPKSEPKQQFL
-584 TEDQI
+584 TEDQV

-603 NDNLSIDDILASIPT
+603 NDNLNIDDILASIPT

-664 DLELNTPKTSESTD
+664 DLELNTPKTPESAD

-738 IDVENTQPQNIISEQ
+738 TDVENTQPQNIISEQ

-858 GNPINNTKKS
+858 GNPIDNTKKS

>member
-452 PKPQNQPKPEPKSEP
+452 PKPQNQPKPEPKSDP

-476 PKSEPKPQNQPK
+476 P
-488 PEPKSEPKPQNQPKP
+488 
-503 ETKSEPKPQNQ
+503 KSEPKPQNQ

-555 QPKPELK
+555 QPKPE
-562 SEPKPQN
+562 PKN
-569 QPNMEPKSEPKQQLL
+569 EPKQQLL

-664 DLELNTPKTSESTD
+664 DLELNTPKTPESTD

-738 IDVENTQPQNIISEQ
+738 TEVEKTQPQNIFSEQ

-809 PVSGDDGE
+809 PVSGDDSE
-817 WEYVDENGNPVSG
+817 WEYVDENGNPVP

-858 GNPINNTKKS
+858 GNPIDNTKKS

>member
-111 TNSGGGTLTLSTD
+111 TNSGGGALTLSTD

-168 LTNTIMRQNTI
+168 LTNTIMRQNTM
-179 QTSKPVTPNGNT
+179 QTSIPVTPNGNT

-452 PKPQNQPKPEPKSEP
+452 PKQQNQPKPEPKSEP

-476 PKSEPKPQNQPK
+476 PKSEPK
-488 PEPKSEPKPQNQPKP
+488 
-503 ETKSEPKPQNQ
+503 
-514 PKPEPK
+514 
-520 SEPKPQNQPKPE
+520 
-532 PKSEPKPQN
+532 
-541 QPKPEPKS
+541 
-549 EPKPQN
+549 
-555 QPKPELK
+555 
-562 SEPKPQN
+562 
-569 QPNMEPKSEPKQQLL
+569 QQLL
-584 TEDQI
+584 TEDQV

-596 AETSNKN
+596 AKTSNKN

-664 DLELNTPKTSESTD
+664 DLELNTPKTPESAD

-738 IDVENTQPQNIISEQ
+738 TEAEKTQPQNIFSEQ

-795 GDDGEWEYVDENGN
+795 G
-809 PVSGDDGE
+809 
-817 WEYVDENGNPVSG
+817 

-858 GNPINNTKKS
+858 GNPIDNTKKS

>member
-1 MAENYLI
+1 MRHIKVAENYLI

-168 LTNTIMRQNTI
+168 LTNTIMRQNTM
-179 QTSKPVTPNGNT
+179 QTSVPVTPNGNT
-191 AAAPVA
+191 AAATVA

-452 PKPQNQPKPEPKSEP
+452 PKQQNQPKP
-467 KPQNQPKPE
+467 
-476 PKSEPKPQNQPK
+476 
-488 PEPKSEPKPQNQPKP
+488 
-503 ETKSEPKPQNQ
+503 
-514 PKPEPK
+514 
-520 SEPKPQNQPKPE
+520 
-532 PKSEPKPQN
+532 
-541 QPKPEPKS
+541 
-549 EPKPQN
+549 
-555 QPKPELK
+555 
-562 SEPKPQN
+562 
-569 QPNMEPKSEPKQQLL
+569 EPKSEPKQQLL

-664 DLELNTPKTSESTD
+664 DLELNTTKTPESAD

-738 IDVENTQPQNIISEQ
+738 TEVENTQPQNIFSEQ

-858 GNPINNTKKS
+858 GNPIDNTKKS

>member
-1 MAENYLI
+1 MRHIKVAENYLI

-47 DQSLLAMPT
+47 DQSLLAMPE
-56 KIKELMTT
+56 KIKELMAA

-153 VLNKSFNAYASSMQN
+153 VLNKSFNAYASNMQN
-168 LTNTIMRQNTI
+168 LTNTIMRQNTM
-179 QTSKPVTPNGNT
+179 QTSIPVTSNGNT

-260 AINNSVSSDVPAAAI
+260 AINNSVSSDVPATAI

-327 VVSQDVDVDDQTGS
+327 VVSQDVDIDDQTGS

-393 TKTAGNN
+393 TKTAENN
-400 PNKQSGSDTLLNRI
+400 QNKQSGSDTLLNRI

-439 KEKSQPKPELESE
+439 KEKAQPKPEIKSEPKLQNQPKPEIKNEPKPEPKNE
-452 PKPQNQPKPEPKSEP
+452 PKPQNQPKPEIKNEPKPQKQPKPEIKNEP

-476 PKSEPKPQNQPK
+476 IKSEPKPQDQPK
-488 PEPKSEPKPQNQPKP
+488 PEIKNEPKPQDQPKP
-503 ETKSEPKPQNQ
+503 EIKS
-514 PKPEPK
+514 
-520 SEPKPQNQPKPE
+520 
-532 PKSEPKPQN
+532 
-541 QPKPEPKS
+541 
-549 EPKPQN
+549 
-555 QPKPELK
+555 
-562 SEPKPQN
+562 
-569 QPNMEPKSEPKQQLL
+569 
-584 TEDQI
+584 
-589 LANIIPA
+589 
-596 AETSNKN
+596 
-603 NDNLSIDDILASIPT
+603 
-618 ENDETNNNHEVP
+618 
-630 DIFADNSFSAPQTD
+630 
-644 VSDLDKTDISKDSD
+644 
-658 DVLDLA
+658 
-664 DLELNTPKTSESTD
+664 
-678 KQQNTS
+678 
-684 LQEPAY
+684 
-690 KKSQLHSYE
+690 
-699 DALLKIKNALNSDS
+699 
-713 SDNNVSLNNLDVQ
+713 
-726 PVSLSGDDLLAK
+726 
-738 IDVENTQPQNIISEQ
+738 
-753 PQKLADFDDNDSKW
+753 
-767 EYVDENGNP
+767 
-776 VSGDDSEWEYV
+776 
-787 DENGNPVS
+787 
-795 GDDGEWEYVDENGN
+795 
-809 PVSGDDGE
+809 
-817 WEYVDENGNPVSG
+817 
-830 NDGEWE
+830 
-836 YVDENGNPVSDND
+836 
-849 GEWEYVDEN
+849 
-858 GNPINNTKKS
+858 

>member
-56 KIKELMTT
+56 KIKELMAA

-168 LTNTIMRQNTI
+168 LTNTIMRQNTM
-179 QTSKPVTPNGNT
+179 QTSVPVTPNGNT

-452 PKPQNQPKPEPKSEP
+452 PKQQNQPKPELESEPKPQNQPKPEPKIETKPQNQPKPEPKSEP

-503 ETKSEPKPQNQ
+503 ETKSEPK
-514 PKPEPK
+514 
-520 SEPKPQNQPKPE
+520 
-532 PKSEPKPQN
+532 
-541 QPKPEPKS
+541 
-549 EPKPQN
+549 
-555 QPKPELK
+555 
-562 SEPKPQN
+562 
-569 QPNMEPKSEPKQQLL
+569 QQLL
-584 TEDQI
+584 TEDQV

-664 DLELNTPKTSESTD
+664 DLELNTPKTPESAD

-738 IDVENTQPQNIISEQ
+738 TEAEKTQPQNIFSEQ

-809 PVSGDDGE
+809 PVSDNDGE

-858 GNPINNTKKS
+858 GNPIDNTKKS

>member
-47 DQSLLAMPT
+47 DQSLLAMPE
-56 KIKELMTT
+56 KIKELMAA

-168 LTNTIMRQNTI
+168 LTNTIMRQNTM
-179 QTSKPVTPNGNT
+179 QTSVPVTPNGNT
-191 AAAPVA
+191 AAAPIA

-476 PKSEPKPQNQPK
+476 PKN
-488 PEPKSEPKPQNQPKP
+488 
-503 ETKSEPKPQNQ
+503 EPKPQNQ

-541 QPKPEPKS
+541 QPNMDPKSEPKPQNQPKPEPKNEPKPQNQPKPEPKS

-555 QPKPELK
+555 QPKPE
-562 SEPKPQN
+562 
-569 QPNMEPKSEPKQQLL
+569 PKSEPKQQLL

-589 LANIIPA
+589 LTNIIPA

-664 DLELNTPKTSESTD
+664 DLELNTPKTPESAD

-738 IDVENTQPQNIISEQ
+738 TEAEKTQPQNIFSEQ

-858 GNPINNTKKS
+858 GNPIDNTKKS

>member
-168 LTNTIMRQNTI
+168 LTNTIMRQNTM
-179 QTSKPVTPNGNT
+179 QTSVPVTPNGNT
-191 AAAPVA
+191 AAATVA

-452 PKPQNQPKPEPKSEP
+452 PKQQNQPKPEPKSEP

-488 PEPKSEPKPQNQPKP
+488 P
-503 ETKSEPKPQNQ
+503 
-514 PKPEPK
+514 
-520 SEPKPQNQPKPE
+520 
-532 PKSEPKPQN
+532 
-541 QPKPEPKS
+541 
-549 EPKPQN
+549 
-555 QPKPELK
+555 
-562 SEPKPQN
+562 
-569 QPNMEPKSEPKQQLL
+569 EPKSEPKQQLL

-664 DLELNTPKTSESTD
+664 DLELNTTKTPESAD

-738 IDVENTQPQNIISEQ
+738 TEVENTQPQNIFSEQ

-858 GNPINNTKKS
+858 GNPIDNTKKS

>member
-1 MAENYLI
+1 MRHIKVAENYLI

-47 DQSLLAMPT
+47 DQSLLAMPE
-56 KIKELMTT
+56 KIKELMAA
-64 IPGGRVLLE
+64 IPGGCVLLE

-153 VLNKSFNAYASSMQN
+153 VLNKSFNAYASNMQN
-168 LTNTIMRQNTI
+168 LTNTIMRQNTM
-179 QTSKPVTPNGNT
+179 QTSIPVTSNGNT

-221 SINRTLMQNDE
+221 SINRTLMQNDD

-260 AINNSVSSDVPAAAI
+260 AINNSVSSDVPATAI

-327 VVSQDVDVDDQTGS
+327 VVSQDVDIDDQTGS

-393 TKTAGNN
+393 TKTAENN
-400 PNKQSGSDTLLNRI
+400 QNKQSGSDTLLNRI

-439 KEKSQPKPELESE
+439 KEKAQPKPEIKSEPKLQNQPKPEIKNEPKPEPKNE
-452 PKPQNQPKPEPKSEP
+452 PKPQNQPKPEIKNEPKPQKQPKPEIKNEP

-476 PKSEPKPQNQPK
+476 IKSEPKPQDQPKPEIKNEPKPQDQPKPEIKSEPKPQNQQK
-488 PEPKSEPKPQNQPKP
+488 PEPKDES
-503 ETKSEPKPQNQ
+503 
-514 PKPEPK
+514 
-520 SEPKPQNQPKPE
+520 
-532 PKSEPKPQN
+532 
-541 QPKPEPKS
+541 
-549 EPKPQN
+549 
-555 QPKPELK
+555 
-562 SEPKPQN
+562 
-569 QPNMEPKSEPKQQLL
+569 KQQLL
-584 TEDQI
+584 TEDKV
-589 LANIIPA
+589 LSNIIPA

-618 ENDETNNNHEVP
+618 ENDETNNTHEVP

-644 VSDLDKTDISKDSD
+644 VSDLNKTDISKDSD

-664 DLELNTPKTSESTD
+664 DLELNTPKAPESAD

-738 IDVENTQPQNIISEQ
+738 TEVEKTQPQNIFSEQ
-753 PQKLADFDDNDSKW
+753 PQKLADFDDNDSEWEYVDENGNPVSGDNGEW

-795 GDDGEWEYVDENGN
+795 DN
-809 PVSGDDGE
+809 DGE

-836 YVDENGNPVSDND
+836 YVDENGNPVSDD
-849 GEWEYVDEN
+849 DEWEYVDEN
-858 GNPINNTKKS
+858 GNPIDDTKKS